1 MVEFLWELARQL
13 YWKIRLQHGG
23 SDLLSYVI
31 RAYKPQYRSSTLI
44 LIVDVIVIILNVFFF
59 KTIEVGLYSAIAIF
73 LMGKMIDLI
82 FEGVNFAKIILI
94 ISPNYR
100 EIAARIENE
109 VNRGSTGLYSKG
121 MYTDKEKMMLM
132 CIASRNEIIR
142 IRQIANQIDSRAFI
156 VITNVREVYGK
167 GFK

>member
-1 MVEFLWELARQL
+1 M
-13 YWKIRLQHGG
+13 
-23 SDLLSYVI
+23 LSYVI
-31 RAYKPQYRSSTLI
+31 RAYRPQYRSSTLI
-44 LIVDVIVIILNVFFF
+44 LIVDAIVIILNVFFF

-94 ISPNYR
+94 ISPKYR
-100 EIAARIENE
+100 EIATRIGNE

-121 MYTDKEKMMLM
+121 MYTNEEKVTLLCVGSRTEAYSMEAIAKEIDK
-132 CIASRNEIIR
+132 S
-142 IRQIANQIDSRAFI
+142 AFI
-156 VITNVREVYGK
+156 IILNAREVLGK

>member
-1 MVEFLWELARQL
+1 
-13 YWKIRLQHGG
+13 
-23 SDLLSYVI
+23 
-31 RAYKPQYRSSTLI
+31 
-44 LIVDVIVIILNVFFF
+44 
-59 KTIEVGLYSAIAIF
+59 
-73 LMGKMIDLI
+73 MGKMIDLI

-121 MYTDKEKMMLM
+121 MYTNEEKVTLLCVGSRTEAYSMAEIAREIDKT
-132 CIASRNEIIR
+132 
-142 IRQIANQIDSRAFI
+142 AFI
-156 VITNVREVYGK
+156 IILNAREVVGK

>member
-1 MVEFLWELARQL
+1 
-13 YWKIRLQHGG
+13 
-23 SDLLSYVI
+23 
-31 RAYKPQYRSSTLI
+31 
-44 LIVDVIVIILNVFFF
+44 
-59 KTIEVGLYSAIAIF
+59 
-73 LMGKMIDLI
+73 MGKMIDLI

-121 MYTDKEKMMLM
+121 MYTNEEKVTLLCVGSRTEAYSMETIAKKIDK
-132 CIASRNEIIR
+132 S
-142 IRQIANQIDSRAFI
+142 AFI
-156 VITNVREVYGK
+156 IILNAREVLGK